1 MKKLLNM
8 VLITNILAAFVVL
21 LLSKYI
27 AFFASTSLSDF
38 LFFVVIVIWGIA
50 GLTWEGSNDS
60 RNWELDPAAKKAKE
74 MVAGHDFETDF
85 ENQKRQNYQFGLIMF
100 VAGLPAFLGCILLI
114 FIF

>member
-1 MKKLLNM
+1 V
-8 VLITNILAAFVVL
+8 VLITNVLAALVVL

-38 LFFVVIVIWGIA
+38 LFFIVIVIWGIA

-74 MVAGHDFETDF
+74 MVAGHDFGTDS

-100 VAGLPAFLGCILLI
+100 IAGLPALLGCILLI

>member
-1 MKKLLNM
+1 MKKLLNV
-8 VLITNILAAFVVL
+8 VLITNVLAALVVL

-38 LFFVVIVIWGIA
+38 LFFIVIVIWGIA

-74 MVAGHDFETDF
+74 MVAGHDFEADS

-100 VAGLPAFLGCILLI
+100 IAGVPAFLGCILLI

>member
-8 VLITNILAAFVVL
+8 VLMTNILAALVVL

-74 MVAGHDFETDF
+74 MVAGHDFGADF

-100 VAGLPAFLGCILLI
+100 VAGLPAFLGCLLLI
-114 FIF
+114 FFF